1 MTWIDKIQN
10 RQWSMTA
17 VLNGMS
23 EFLQTT
29 TSQLYQ
35 KQLEARWR
43 AANTWSDLPQA
54 SASRVFLPPLHV
66 HCLLPLQIAKFYLD
80 YGNRSFSFWLF
91 LFIIWIY
98 LPFYKNN
105 QNPTKGFWS
114 IYMNISKAILKL
126 LIWLFFYILW
136 LYCIIEICK
145 LLCSTVQLVSYALL
159 TILFYHIFLF
169 IARQLGNKE

>member
-35 KQLEARWR
+35 KQPEARWR
-43 AANTWSDLPQA
+43 AANTWSDLSQA

-114 IYMNISKAILKL
+114 IYMNISKAILNL
-126 LIWLFFYILW
+126 LIWLFFIFCG
-136 LYCIIEICK
+136 CI
-145 LLCSTVQLVSYALL
+145 ALL
-159 TILFYHIFLF
+159 KHANCYVVQFNCFLYSLDNFILPYIFIYCLT
-169 IARQLGNKE
+169 AWK